1 MEELLGSLERRL
13 QRPVLAK
20 SLTLPSIPQSP
31 TVARVIGESVPCRQ
45 LPSRPDQSKACT
57 LPPAGDL
64 WRLEDEEDDTE
75 VESRRGCETRL
86 RSHSPFSHFR
96 SRTSYLRKSVSVDD
110 QLGTTNCGPAHAEG
124 RGLHGGKSKLKR
136 KFSLG
141 SADRRDSS
149 QARAESVRMTQA
161 PEPLPSQRKTSSVSS
176 PSAARRLYRNLSG
189 KFRVGTTGL
198 EDNALSGRD
207 KDRLCKSSVF
217 QGAEAL
223 FEAVEHQDLDMV
235 QSLLSHFS
243 PEELDLNTPNSE
255 GLLPLDIAI
264 MTNNTPMAKLLLCAG
279 AKESPHFVSLE
290 GRAIHLETLVR
301 EAEQRVAELV
311 SRVTGEGPD
320 EREEL
325 KAWEW
330 KLRLYRRMET
340 GFHHSSPPDAPS
352 KVCLSVSSS
361 SSLRVQFQEPLCV
374 NSATVTKYKVGWSLS
389 PSFSPLLGEMLIEDI
404 TQHQC
409 DIISLVAGTYYYVQ
423 VSAHNM
429 KGWGPVQMAV
439 PACAAPSSWRD
450 VDGRLPRQRGQK
462 EALEKLFSQIRDGHR
477 QCACHDQFKSAPHVR
492 KHSVSK
498 SLRHLFQPSSKF
510 VKSLK
515 RGLYL
520 TCILYRDDNVL
531 VTPEDQI
538 PIVEVDDS
546 YSSLTQ
552 DFLWF
557 TKMSYLWEE
566 VSWLQQCVSSAQ
578 SSCSCTLQTRLKM
591 LQAVEHLQSLLGT
604 QDMGQVYFEPIRD
617 KHGNAL
623 LVLLRDMGLCGGV
636 ESLRWTPLGKLQF
649 LRKSLSSPEE
659 PTALDILL
667 ITLHEKLAYH
677 QCSRTLLSP
686 GLYLGYLKFFSTVE
700 QIRVLVPQKLPNVL
714 CHAKIRDNGH
724 VSREEWQSLQAV
736 RSLEEVQKMSTDEQS
751 AAHNFMQ
758 ELHWAAQ
765 GLLSQTNVPK
775 QQAQEFRISTQEV
788 CEFGEG
794 VSFLL
799 LLPPCEDVCSAPGQ
813 NQPYSP
819 RAGLITLPL
828 QIFELVHFKAYNSA
842 YITQFCRVSGLLGLE
857 SLMSQQALREA
868 FSESEL
874 FAAKNKQQQVQEYI
888 QQMEELWRDSRWI
901 MDALQN
907 ARYKQ
912 PVGGISLSC
921 IIDFS
926 QEASEVQRSTSSA
939 PEYLPSPP
947 PSPDAHRKHLDVAG
961 LSDEEGSSEVF
972 LTTDSDYDSSRAQS
986 PRELDLLPSSPGV
999 CGGGWVAPGSRPDVV
1014 QTGAVR
1020 ARSVCNEAF
1029 DSDFILPSR
1038 QIELLRITEKRQALC
1053 VRTSS
1058 LEHPVPVTIHT
1069 SSPGPSPQHLC
1080 PAHKP
1085 RPRPLRA
1092 QSADSG
1098 VQRLSARSSSP
1109 SNSSWQTT
1117 LRIYPQYPTGL
1128 PKETSVKLRVTCDT
1142 SAREMVQLV
1151 VQEMNAV
1158 SQQLLGAGE
1167 CCGYGPEGCE
1177 CRPGA
1182 CACSPVA
1189 RVYGPEHLEHFGL
1202 VLVLEE
1208 QVKWLRDDFRPLLL
1222 QNPWSRGRLC
1232 VRIKEYSPL
1241 AMQHSRATTV

>member
-1 MEELLGSLERRL
+1 M
-13 QRPVLAK
+13 QVN
-20 SLTLPSIPQSP
+20 
-31 TVARVIGESVPCRQ
+31 
-45 LPSRPDQSKACT
+45 
-57 LPPAGDL
+57 
-64 WRLEDEEDDTE
+64 W
-75 VESRRGCETRL
+75 
-86 RSHSPFSHFR
+86 
-96 SRTSYLRKSVSVDD
+96 
-110 QLGTTNCGPAHAEG
+110 NM
-124 RGLHGGKSKLKR
+124 
-136 KFSLG
+136 
-141 SADRRDSS
+141 
-149 QARAESVRMTQA
+149 AESVRMTQA

-374 NSATVTKYKVGWSLS
+374 NSAT
-389 PSFSPLLGEMLIEDI
+389 
-404 TQHQC
+404 
-409 DIISLVAGTYYYVQ
+409 GTYYYVQ

-477 QCACHDQFKSAPHVR
+477 QCANCFWWEWLKLICIYTT
-492 KHSVSK
+492 HSTSHL
-498 SLRHLFQPSSKF
+498 SLC
-510 VKSLK
+510 

-724 VSREEWQSLQAV
+724 VSRSAK
-736 RSLEEVQKMSTDEQS
+736 EVQKMSTDEQS

-1128 PKETSVKLRVTCDT
+1128 PKETSVKV
-1142 SAREMVQLV
+1142 
-1151 VQEMNAV
+1151 AV
-1158 SQQLLGAGE
+1158 FIIFPFERSN
-1167 CCGYGPEGCE
+1167 Y
-1177 CRPGA
+1177 
-1182 CACSPVA
+1182 
-1189 RVYGPEHLEHFGL
+1189 
-1202 VLVLEE
+1202 
-1208 QVKWLRDDFRPLLL
+1208 D
-1222 QNPWSRGRLC
+1222 
-1232 VRIKEYSPL
+1232 
-1241 AMQHSRATTV
+1241 